1 MQESRKSPRSSAPEP
16 VFSATP
22 AVFASLSDEARSLLE
37 GLVLV
42 ADDPEFD
49 QPQPVSQHQA
59 LPFPA
64 AQTRKYLA
72 LGRASAKRQQTVRK
86 SSLK

>member
-42 ADDPEFD
+42 ADDPELD
-49 QPQPVSQHQA
+49 SAQPASRPQS

-64 AQTRKYLA
+64 GQTRKYLA
-72 LGRASAKRQQTVRK
+72 LGRASAERLQKVRK